1 MTQTSK
7 SAGTVTVAAFAAG
20 MVMVALSAA
29 APLGP
34 DGAVMFATVLLF
46 SLWNTNRNTVFV
58 LAILVFGL
66 VTLDAWMCPYCPTLE
81 TAVTERMSTYGVVLI
96 ASLLLYACPRQLVIA
111 PTSQETAQADNSIAL
126 LAASG
131 NDTELSDEESLTD
144 EQAQMTAMAHEVRSP
159 LTAIA
164 GFAEIIESE
173 LFGPVGDGRYREA
186 ASNIQVSAHHI
197 LGMTEDYLGLARLK
211 TGHDELHLTRV
222 DIAGLVGNAMAMV
235 DAQALTAYV
244 DLKIDLPDDLPDVRA
259 DAGKLTQVLLNLL
272 ANAIKFTDGGG
283 RVTLS
288 ALTDFGGHLILIVSD
303 NGIGM
308 TVAETHD
315 VMAPFARHEIPGRPR
330 EGTGLGL
337 ALVNSL
343 VNLHDGEFWLESAMG
358 VGTRAFVRLPAKH
371 MLKPLPHGAT
381 TDEELDIPPGGLT
394 SNSQTDLFNNLS
406 I

>member
-1 MTQTSK
+1 MTQISR
-7 SAGTVTVAAFAAG
+7 SAGIVTVAAFAAG
-20 MVMVALSAA
+20 MAMVALSTI

-34 DGAVMFATVLLF
+34 DGAIMFATVLLF

-58 LAILVFGL
+58 LAALVIAL
-66 VTLDAWMCPYCPTLE
+66 VTLDAWMCPYCPTFE
-81 TAVTERMSTYGVVLI
+81 TAVSERMSTYGVVLI
-96 ASLLLYACPRQLVIA
+96 ASLLLYACPRQQMAA
-111 PTSQETAQADNSIAL
+111 PVSQDTSQADNPNAL
-126 LAASG
+126 LPAFTD
-131 NDTELSDEESLTD
+131 DTNSSDEGLTD

-173 LFGPVGDGRYREA
+173 LFGPVGDTRYREA
-186 ASNIQVSAHHI
+186 ASSIQVSAHHI

-222 DIAGLVGNAMAMV
+222 DIAEVVDNATAMV

-244 DLKIDLPDDLPDVRA
+244 DLKVDLPDDLPDVRA

-283 RVTLS
+283 RVTFS
-288 ALTDFGGHLILIVSD
+288 ALTDFGGHLILMVSD

-330 EGTGLGL
+330 EGAGLGL

-343 VNLHDGEFWLESAMG
+343 VNLHDGEFWLESALG

-371 MLKPLPHGAT
+371 MLKSLPDGAT
-381 TDEELDIPPGGLT
+381 TDDELNIPPGGLT
-394 SNSQTDLFNNLS
+394 RNSQTDLFNNLS